1 MVLTR
6 CTPTCRV
13 SAALHLMAFSN
24 LKGFNMN
31 PATNS
36 TGAMSPGDDAPVGT
50 PGTGES
56 ICPTCGGSGKLDGKT
71 CGTCDGTGK
80 VNKGIGGA

>member
-1 MVLTR
+1 MVLIR
-6 CTPTCRV
+6 CTPTCGV
-13 SAALHLMAFSN
+13 VAALHLLASSN

-31 PATNS
+31 PTNS
-36 TGAMSPGDDAPVGT
+36 TGPMSPGDDAPVGT

-56 ICPTCGGSGKLDGKT
+56 ICPTCGGNGKHDGKT
-71 CGTCDGTGK
+71 CETCDGTGK